1 MKPAPQPRDRVPLP
15 PRPRERRGGVFG
27 WLAAGLVFCAALGV
41 LAWML
46 LLPAMAQTRFAA
58 ATGGAEL
65 RVQGLMGDPFSGR
78 ATVTG
83 WTLRASSEPKAP
95 VIARGGA
102 SEIVSTRWQAAL
114 GADPETAVAVIDS
127 LTLRAAE
134 LVLAP
139 DAQGRWPLLALGA
152 SAGLPYERGGK
163 VGEGPRVRVKL
174 FRLSV
179 DTVVVRDAATGRD
192 TPVRINWRGEFKDLD
207 HSRPVVAALLAAA
220 AGKTSGH

>member
-1 MKPAPQPRDRVPLP
+1 MLA
-15 PRPRERRGGVFG
+15 

-46 LLPAMAQTRFAA
+46 LLPAAAQTRFSA

-65 RVQGLMGDPFSGR
+65 RVQGLMGDPFAGR

-83 WTLRASSEPKAP
+83 WTLRASAAPKAP
-95 VIARGGA
+95 VLARGGA

-114 GADPETAVAVIDS
+114 AADPENGVAVIDS
-127 LTLRAAE
+127 LTLRASE

-139 DAQGRWPLLALGA
+139 DSQGRWPLLALGA

-163 VGEGPRVRVKL
+163 IGDGPRVRVKL
-174 FRLSV
+174 LRLSV

-192 TPVRINWRGEFKDLD
+192 TPVRIGWRGEFKDLD

-220 AGKTSGH
+220 AGKTSAH